1 MNKDL
6 QYKKASQKLNLI
18 TELIE
23 ALSNYNNIKGYTN
36 QKKFTIDISYRKEFN
51 NSNYFYNINIK
62 RGTNNPKT
70 IFNMRF
76 VYFENINKM
85 LENLIEKLTK
95 NGSFSYTS
103 FSSGYNYNEYSSYN
117 INLKNNVEVK
127 IDIKSQEDLENF
139 LEIEKQFSKKE
150 VIIKPAEETNKTK
163 DELQEEK
170 MINIIEILHKILNI
184 LEEYNNIEDYSNKKP
199 FSFNIKNHYNYQKE
213 CYVFTFTIIRGNNKP
228 ETFLTLN
235 ASIKN
240 KNIFYN
246 KIYDLLMN
254 FKQKESFFIE
264 STTNNNYNEAYSIST
279 KNNISL
285 NCMYGDE
292 QDKNFYKNF
301 KEETN
306 SKKQEFDLTKTQT
319 KSLTHKL

>member
-1 MNKDL
+1 MDKDL
-6 QYKKASQKLNLI
+6 QYKKANQKLNLI

-23 ALSNYNNIKGYTN
+23 ALSNYNNIEGYTN
-36 QKKFTIDISYRKEFN
+36 QKKFTIDINYRKELN

-76 VYFENINKM
+76 VYFENINVM
-85 LENLIEKLTK
+85 LEKLIEKLTK
-95 NGSFSYTS
+95 SSLFSYTS
-103 FSSGYNYNEYSSYN
+103 FSSDYNNNDYNSYN

-170 MINIIEILHKILNI
+170 MINTIEILHKILNI

-246 KIYDLLMN
+246 KIYDLIN
-254 FKQKESFFIE
+254 DFKQKESFLIDMI
-264 STTNNNYNEAYSIST
+264 TNSYYKGYYNILT
-279 KNNISL
+279 KDNISL
-285 NCMYGDE
+285 EFEFMDE
-292 QDKNFYKNF
+292 IDEKFYKSF
-301 KEETN
+301 MEETN
-306 SKKQEFDLTKTQT
+306 TKNLDNSLCQPKNKVLKK
-319 KSLTHKL
+319 